1 MPNTDIT
8 ATILRMIVLFLSI
21 VSLII
26 WILKYREFSSI
37 DMKIVSIL
45 MSITSIGFVSFASVT
60 LLNHNAFEVDPLIL
74 NVASNTVRIIAVSSV
89 LVSGLF
95 MRPEQ
100 KSLDKLSDGI
110 KRIVS
115 SKSE

>member
-1 MPNTDIT
+1 MKDVT
-8 ATILRMIVLFLSI
+8 AIILRTIIMFESI

-37 DMKIVSIL
+37 NMKIVSML
-45 MSITSIGFVSFASVT
+45 MGITSIGFIVFSGIT
-60 LLNHNAFEVDPLIL
+60 MLNHNAFEIDPLIL
-74 NVASNTVRIIAVSSV
+74 NVASNTIRIIAMSSV

-95 MRPEQ
+95 IKTEK
-100 KSLDKLSDGI
+100 KSLDTLSDGI
-110 KRIVS
+110 KKIVS